1 MPLTIYGLRHR
12 ARQHLTTLS
21 QRELASCLNSI
32 AENTQQIF
40 EDKLSWQVPVPSR
53 MHLEWASSVLSAYQV
68 MSDFCGDSNQGLAII
83 DDATH
88 FAAAPRQPRR
98 IARQFERAI
107 CNTPTMFMQSKKVR
121 SAIVHT
127 SRHYDTPWEWFLRE
141 TDGTRFVI
149 KNPNCFWHLFFT
161 NHEEPQLAKIFYRL
175 DRGVT
180 REIQKSRRIGLDP
193 AGFKSQA
200 NGDSENAFTLVKL
213 TD

>member
-1 MPLTIYGLRHR
+1 MAKKRSLITRFKKRKPLRPILVPSILYRKTGLPLTIYGLRHR

-107 CNTPTMFMQSKKVR
+107 CNTPTMLQP
-121 SAIVHT
+121 
-127 SRHYDTPWEWFLRE
+127 TP
-141 TDGTRFVI
+141 
-149 KNPNCFWHLFFT
+149 
-161 NHEEPQLAKIFYRL
+161 RL
-175 DRGVT
+175 
-180 REIQKSRRIGLDP
+180 
-193 AGFKSQA
+193 
-200 NGDSENAFTLVKL
+200 
-213 TD
+213 